1 MAWTLEPNT
10 NDGYPHNANT
20 RYGNPGLVTPY
31 PDGMWRIQSGVND
44 GYPHKLE
51 VPLCIPGLH
60 PPLPEYGWKMDGVT
74 NDGYPFRHM
83 KKVLAVEL
91 PDIQK
96 LPRVYASTNTEFTS
110 NGLAALMPTSGKIT
124 EELNGQYELE
134 MTIPI
139 HEQSGWQYAIE
150 FNVIKV
156 QGQPFRIYSKKTS
169 MTERTV
175 YARHIFYDLNGHFI
189 LSAHPTELNGQEAL
203 EWIMDHTYTN
213 RGVAGTAPKPPFR
226 VHSDITETRTAYY
239 EKMSPTAALL
249 GADNCFVNR
258 WGGELR
264 RDGYDIYINEHRGK
278 QDAFRL
284 RHGVNMLAVEESID
298 CSDYTPC
305 VYWEATIRGV
315 ENAARGVAAY
325 RQLTLPVQPMTFLKV
340 TVDES
345 ITDDKEATNDALRQV
360 QEYVAA
366 NCMPQVNY
374 RVDVVDLR
382 HMELYKDFVGL
393 AAFNV
398 GDIGTVYS
406 EELGI
411 WTTQQI
417 VKQVMDAITGQ
428 VQSIELGSLRKSI
441 VASTGKT
448 VGTYQ
453 FEQQRAEEAAKNTY
467 GYLGTMLYTY
477 ERLKNTTYAELAGKV
492 MVKYD

>member
-1 MAWTLEPNT
+1 MGWTLET
-10 NDGYPHNANT
+10 NVNEGYPHNTNT

-31 PDGMWRIQSGVND
+31 PDGMWMIQPGVND
-44 GYPHKLE
+44 GYPHNTNTRYGN
-51 VPLCIPGLH
+51 PGLVA
-60 PPLPEYGWKMDGVT
+60 PYPDGMWMIQPRV
-74 NDGYPFRHM
+74 NDGYPFRHLEN
-83 KKVLAVEL
+83 VLAVEL
-91 PDIQK
+91 PYIQK
-96 LPRVYASTNTEFTS
+96 LPRVYASTDTEFTS
-110 NGLAALMPTSGKIT
+110 NGLAILMPTSGKIT

-203 EWIMDHTYTN
+203 EWIMDHTYTS
-213 RGVAGTAPKPPFR
+213 RGAAEDADKPPFR
-226 VHSDITETRTAYY
+226 VHSDIAEKNTAYY
-239 EKMSPTAALL
+239 EKMSPTSALL
-249 GADNCFVNR
+249 GAENCFVNR

-284 RHGVNMLAVEESID
+284 RHGVNMTAIEESID

-305 VYWEATIRGV
+305 IYWEASVHGQ
-315 ENAARGVAAY
+315 ENALRGEAAY
-325 RQLTLPVQPMTFLKV
+325 RQMTLPVQPMKYLHV

-345 ITDDKEATNDALRQV
+345 ITDDVEATFDALHQ
-360 QEYVAA
+360 VAA
-366 NCMPQVNY
+366 YIAFNCMPRINY
-374 RVDVVDLR
+374 RVNVADLR

-411 WTTQQI
+411 WTSQQI
-417 VKQVMDAITGQ
+417 VKSTIDAVTGE
-428 VQSIELGSLRKSI
+428 VLSIELGSLRKSI
-441 VASTGKT
+441 ASFAGLSASS
-448 VGTYQ
+448 YQ
-453 FEQQRAEEAAKNTY
+453 FEQQRKEDAAKNTY
-467 GYLGTMLYTY
+467 GYLGRLGYTY
-477 ERLKNTTYAELAGKV
+477 GMLKNVSYAELAGKV

>member
-1 MAWTLEPNT
+1 MAWTLET
-10 NDGYPHNANT
+10 NVNEGYPHNANT

-31 PDGMWRIQSGVND
+31 PDGMWMIQPGVND
-44 GYPHKLE
+44 GYPHKLG
-51 VPLCIPGLH
+51 VPLRIPGLH
-60 PPLPEYGWKMDGVT
+60 PPLPEYGWKIDGVT
-74 NDGYPFRHM
+74 NDGYPFRHLE
-83 KKVLAVEL
+83 KVVTVGL

-96 LPRVYASTNTEFTS
+96 LPRVYASTDTEFTS
-110 NGLAALMPTSGKIT
+110 NGLAILMATSGKIT

-139 HEQSGWQYAIE
+139 HEHSGWQYAIE

-203 EWIMDHTYTN
+203 EWIMDHTYTH
-213 RGVAGTAPKPPFR
+213 RGTAGTAPKPPFR
-226 VHSDITETRTAYY
+226 VHSDIPDKRTAYY
-239 EKMSPTAALL
+239 EKMSPTSALL
-249 GADNCFVNR
+249 GAENSFVNR
-258 WGGELR
+258 WGGELL
-264 RDGYDIYINEHRGK
+264 RDGYDIYINERRGR

-284 RHGVNMLAVEESID
+284 RHGVNMVAVEESID

-374 RVDVVDLR
+374 RVNVVDLR
-382 HMELYKDFVGL
+382 RMELYKNFVGL
-393 AAFNV
+393 AEYSV
-398 GDIGTVYS
+398 GDTGTVYS

-411 WTTQQI
+411 WTSQQI
-417 VKQVMDAITGQ
+417 VKSTIDAVTGE

-441 VASTGKT
+441 VSFAGLTASS
-448 VGTYQ
+448 YQ